1 MSVPSGERPAI
12 SSDTATARSSAF
24 GTASEATKTANT
36 AMTNAN
42 MVVTQVADPPGFYSN
57 YASRP
62 SFILGW
68 IQIGVGVL
76 VVVFSIVVL
85 AGVGATGV
93 MSGIVGHL
101 IFGGIVSSIYKL
113 YMYTYVMKFDART
126 NPQDPK
132 RTP

>member
-1 MSVPSGERPAI
+1 MLGGSLAV

-24 GTASEATKTANT
+24 GTASEATKMANT

-42 MVVTQVADPPGFYSN
+42 TVVMQEADPPGFYSN
-57 YASRP
+57 YASRS
-62 SFILGW
+62 SFILGG
-68 IQIGVGVL
+68 IQIGVGVIVAL
-76 VVVFSIVVL
+76 FSVVVL
-85 AGVGATGV
+85 ATYGALGV

-101 IFGGIVSSIYKL
+101 IFGGIVSSIYMY
-113 YMYTYVMKFDART
+113 YMYTNVMKFGART